1 MEETTEAE
9 NEDAPT
15 GNKEESDPFG
25 LDALIPSTSKIDD
38 KSKGKRV
45 TLAKARKGEEEE
57 ETKRFLRSQREAL
70 ISCLEIA
77 ANRYRTPWSSIYGLL
92 KLCYVLQLIK
102 MSNTLLSYDFS

>member
-25 LDALIPSTSKIDD
+25 LDALIPSTSKKDD